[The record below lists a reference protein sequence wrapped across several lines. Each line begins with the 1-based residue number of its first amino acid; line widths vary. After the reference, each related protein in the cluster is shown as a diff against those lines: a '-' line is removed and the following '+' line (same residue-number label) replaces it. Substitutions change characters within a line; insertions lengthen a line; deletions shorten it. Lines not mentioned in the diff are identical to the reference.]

1 MKQQTTAYWV
11 EKLTTIEM
19 PILSAVVK
27 QLSKL
32 TGDDETEVAQ
42 LAEVVLKDPHMTSQ
56 VLKIANS
63 VQYNPISASVNTVS
77 RAIVL
82 LGFQGVRSLCLSLM
96 MVDSLLR
103 KTPRD
108 RLLETMAKAFHA
120 AVLARAMYQKTDN
133 TNLEE
138 VFIAALLYNLGEM
151 TFWAYGGQTAD
162 KLECADSDHQAI
174 EKALGTSFR
183 TLSKEIG
190 KVWHL
195 GPILQD
201 SLSES
206 KKKSLPSQA
215 VELGDAYS
223 QLNIND
229 EKELIILEKKIAGF
243 TGESLSDTKLLIK
256 EASEAA
262 TLVAV
267 EFGAAKVCH
276 LISGYKDVTQKNSSK
291 KATIL
296 TADSN
301 LQLKILRDLSN
312 AVSDSDLD
320 GTTVFQMAF
329 EGMHRGIGLER
340 AVLAFFHQDKVKLK
354 FVLGEHTDGW
364 REKFSFD
371 VSKTS
376 ANIFSD
382 CVKNSQPTWLDQAY
396 FKKHQDILTHSIST
410 LLGNKPA
417 FIGVLRINTRNAAL
431 FYADRGHTSEALN
444 DEHFDAF
451 KHFLN
456 QSELSIQAMA
466 NKKKP

>member
-1 MKQQTTAYWV
+1 MTQQTTAYWV
-11 EKLTTIEM
+11 EKLTNIEM
-19 PILSAVVK
+19 PILSAVVR

-32 TGDDETEVAQ
+32 TGDDETEVNQ
-42 LAEVVLKDPHMTSQ
+42 LAEVILKDPHMTSQ

-63 VQYNPISASVNTVS
+63 VQYNPISAPINTVS

-82 LGFQGVRSLCLSLM
+82 LGFQGVRSLCISLM

-103 KTPRD
+103 KKPRD
-108 RLLETMAKAFHA
+108 RLLEAMAKAFHA
-120 AVLARAMYQKTDN
+120 AVLARAMYKKTN
-133 TNLEE
+133 NNNLEE

-162 KLECADSDHQAI
+162 KLECADSDYKAI
-174 EKALGTSFR
+174 EKTLGTSFK

-190 KVWHL
+190 KIWNL
-195 GPILQD
+195 GSILQD
-201 SLSES
+201 TLSDN

-243 TGESLSDTKLLIK
+243 TGESLNDTKSLIK

-276 LISGYKDVTQKNSSK
+276 LIAGYKDVTQKKSSK
-291 KATIL
+291 KATVL
-296 TADSN
+296 AADSN
-301 LQLKILRDLSN
+301 LQLKILRDLAN
-312 AVSDSDLD
+312 AVSDTEIDV
-320 GTTVFQMAF
+320 TTVFQMAL
-329 EGMHRGIGLER
+329 EGMQRGIGLER
-340 AVLAFFHQDKVKLK
+340 VVLAFFHQDKVKLK

-371 VSKTS
+371 VSESST
-376 ANIFSD
+376 NIFSD
-382 CVKNSQPTWLDQAY
+382 CVKNSQPTWLDQTY
-396 FKKHQDILTHSIST
+396 FKNTKIFSPT
-410 LLGNKPA
+410 
-417 FIGVLRINTRNAAL
+417 VLAP
-431 FYADRGHTSEALN
+431 Y
-444 DEHFDAF
+444 
-451 KHFLN
+451 
-456 QSELSIQAMA
+456 
-466 NKKKP
+466 

>member
-1 MKQQTTAYWV
+1 MTQQTTTYWV

-19 PILSAVVK
+19 PILSAVVR

-32 TGDDETEVAQ
+32 TGDDETEVNQ
-42 LAEVVLKDPHMTSQ
+42 LAEVILKDPHMTSQ
-56 VLKIANS
+56 ILKIANS
-63 VQYNPISASVNTVS
+63 VQYNPISASINTVS

-82 LGFQGVRSLCLSLM
+82 LGFQGIRSLCISLM

-103 KTPRD
+103 KKPRD

-162 KLECADSDHQAI
+162 ALECADSDHQAI
-174 EKALGTSFR
+174 EKVLGTSFKV
-183 TLSKEIG
+183 LSKEIG

-201 SLSES
+201 SLSAS
-206 KKKSLPSQA
+206 KKRSLPSQA

-223 QLNIND
+223 QLNSND
-229 EKELIILEKKIAGF
+229 EKELMVLEKKIANF
-243 TGESLSDTKLLIK
+243 TGESLRDTKLLIK
-256 EASEAA
+256 KASRTAA
-262 TLVAV
+262 LVAV
-267 EFGAAKVCH
+267 EFGASKVCH
-276 LISGYKDVTQKNSSK
+276 LIPGHKDVTQKESLK
-291 KATIL
+291 KATVL
-296 TADSN
+296 TADSH
-301 LQLKILRDLSN
+301 LQLKILRDLAN
-312 AVSDSDLD
+312 AVSDPDID
-320 GTTVFQMAF
+320 VTTVFQMAL

-354 FVLGEHTDGW
+354 FVLGENTEGW
-364 REKFSFD
+364 RENFSFD
-371 VSKTS
+371 VSDAS

-382 CVKNSQPTWLDQAY
+382 CVKKSQPTWLDHTY
-396 FKKHQDILTHSIST
+396 FKKHQDILTDSIST
-410 LLGNKPA
+410 LLGDTPA
-417 FIGVLRINTRNAAL
+417 FIGVLRINKRNAAL
-431 FYADRGHTSEALN
+431 FYADRGHTDETLN
-444 DEHFDAF
+444 NEHFEAF
-451 KHFLN
+451 KHFLS

-466 NKKKP
+466 NKK